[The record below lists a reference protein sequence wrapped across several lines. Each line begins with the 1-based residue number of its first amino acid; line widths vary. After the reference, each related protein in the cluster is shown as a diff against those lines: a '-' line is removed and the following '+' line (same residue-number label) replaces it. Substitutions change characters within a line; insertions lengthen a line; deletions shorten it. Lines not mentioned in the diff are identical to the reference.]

1 MINIT
6 ETGERRKNRR
16 FFTKQGVLAGLRD
29 NPSKVGQIV
38 DVSLEGLSFCYM
50 ADNTQPG
57 ESSELD
63 IVLVGESFQL
73 NNLPSRI
80 IWDRAVNEKIDFSS
94 ITMMRIGVK
103 FEKLTPE
110 QRGQLSYFIKNYTA
124 GNA

>member
-1 MINIT
+1 MIDIT
-6 ETGERRKNRR
+6 ETEERRKNRR
-16 FFTKQGVLAGLRD
+16 FFAKQGALVGLRS
-29 NPSKVGQIV
+29 NPGKVGQIV
-38 DVSLEGLSFCYM
+38 DVSLEGLSCCYV
-50 ADNTQPG
+50 ADDTQPG

-73 NNLPSRI
+73 ENISSRI
-80 IWDRAVNEKIDFSS
+80 IWDLTVNKKIDFSS

-124 GNA
+124 GDA